1 MFLKSIVLL
10 VVAVAVIAK
19 AGVIP
24 GSELDTLLEP
34 SEYQMTHEEQQYDP
48 EPVLVH
54 LRERRQ
60 AQNNDKDRGSVGA
73 DVNRGPDG
81 TRVRADADY
90 NIHTSK
96 DGRTSVDAR
105 AGWERTYHGPR
116 GNSRPDY
123 NVGVG
128 FRHRFGRN

>member
-1 MFLKSIVLL
+1 MFSKSAVVLL
-10 VVAVAVIAK
+10 FVVSVAVITE
-19 AGVIP
+19 AGVIYDN
-24 GSELDTLLEP
+24 ELTLEP
-34 SEYQMTHEEQQYDP
+34 SEYQMTVGEQEYDSQP
-48 EPVLVH
+48 LLVH

-60 AQNNDKDRGSVGA
+60 ARDDKDRGSVGA
-73 DVNRGPDG
+73 EVNRGPDG

-128 FRHRFGRN
+128 FRHRW